1 MQQKTTL
8 MLLLIIGLISS
19 ICFTSCKKD
28 VDKVYYVQFKYVNAT
43 QKSIKISDFRDGKL
57 KTGQLDSGN
66 TLIAKVDLDIGAS
79 IDVFALTYSDS
90 ILLTFD
96 NNIEKWWFRDNT
108 SNRNPL
114 LLDNYEVIIEKDKE
128 DVYLFTF
135 EESDFD

>member
-8 MLLLIIGLISS
+8 MLLLTIGLISS
-19 ICFTSCKKD
+19 ICFASCKKD
-28 VDKVYYVQFKYVNAT
+28 VDKVYYVQFKYVNTT

-114 LLDNYEVIIEKDKE
+114 LLDNYEVIIEKDKD